1 MTDIKTSVQNCLKT
15 DGCLGAA
22 LVDYESGL
30 CLATAGTPGF
40 DLELAA
46 AGNAEVVRAKKKIR
60 DKLGFQ
66 DKIEEIL
73 ISLDTQYHL
82 IRMVGRNLF
91 FYVVYRRDQSNLA
104 MARRELAA
112 IERDIEIDRG

>member
-15 DGCLGAA
+15 DGCLGAT

-30 CLATAGTPGF
+30 CLAMAGNPGF

-60 DKLGFQ
+60 DKLGISDQ
-66 DKIEEIL
+66 IEEIL

-82 IRMVGRNLF
+82 IRMVGKNMF
-91 FYVVYRRDQSNLA
+91 FYVAYRRDQANLA
-104 MARRELAA
+104 LARKELSS
-112 IERDIEIDRG
+112 IEKNLEIDRG